1 MMMRWWLA
9 MCIAHSLLI
18 AEEPAQGR
26 EVVLVPQCQ
35 ECKQAC
41 KKDSTLCVF
50 GKQIVEWKPYSVNI
64 VSFCTTAVAVVC
76 MLYNKLRGHDVSPA
90 CANTSQTTE
99 GAKHMQDMAVQAD
112 RGSTPIMLFTKVSRR
127 HRRLVHSRYY
137 RGGDLYYCE
146 NVSNRHGYL
155 SDDEEDVDDE
165 PS

>member
-50 GKQIVEWKPYSVNI
+50 GKQLVEWKPYSVNI

-76 MLYNKLRGHDVSPA
+76 MLYNKLRSHDVSPA
-90 CANTSQTTE
+90 YADASQMTE
-99 GAKHMQDMAVQAD
+99 GAKHMQDAAVQTD
-112 RGSTPIMLFTKVSRR
+112 RYSDPAALLAKVSSYLRMLAYNRPAVARR
-127 HRRLVHSRYY
+127 VIKAFSS
-137 RGGDLYYCE
+137 RGGG
-146 NVSNRHGYL
+146 RR
-155 SDDEEDVDDE
+155 
-165 PS
+165 